1 MEENKPINNI
11 PDAPRL
17 TPSPTKQLQ
26 EIKKLEL
33 PPPVITSTVVEDH
46 INERVFRCIKKDDTE
61 SIV

>member
-1 MEENKPINNI
+1 MDENNSSINI
-11 PDAPRL
+11 PNAPRL

>member
-1 MEENKPINNI
+1 MNENNPINNI
-11 PDAPRL
+11 PNAPRL

-46 INERVFRCIKKDDTE
+46 VSKCVLRCIKEDDTK